1 MLEPTERAKL
11 CLPAS
16 RLSQKEDF
24 PSEHA
29 QEWVVDSEP
38 TNDEGLG
45 GVKQCEEWLLP
56 GAQGMG
62 APEGGWEEEGDP
74 EPLRGAR

>member
-16 RLSQKEDF
+16 RLPQKEDF

-38 TNDEGLG
+38 TNDEDLG
-45 GVKQCEEWLLP
+45 GVK
-56 GAQGMG
+56 
-62 APEGGWEEEGDP
+62 
-74 EPLRGAR
+74 